1 MPLQELE
8 NKQKIE
14 IIEDLPET
22 KEEPKKRKPE
32 ELENPSLWQRFKDKV
47 IRPIKNVVFSLYNRI
62 VLGKNY
68 SNTVAKDYDRARD
81 EGLIDGMFDDGEYT
95 PEDLTSEQL
104 EEEKDVLGDFERKD
118 LGNMFDAPPEE
129 IKIAQKDM
137 TTILKEKINEF
148 SEKENVDKVKL
159 ISRSYVLNNEIS
171 LEKDKLNNIS
181 ISFKGKNMH
190 KDFILSPPY
199 EEQDIDKLTQE
210 YQNFFSELKKER
222 EIELEV
228 MKMFEDPKQTKE
240 DTQTKEDKEIEE
252 EKNETREI
260 VEEKED
266 VAEIPNFSNEKQQ
279 QENELEP
286 DVSEIP
292 DLDTLNDTSLDTDSS
307 FQSVKQ
313 NFKNIPLPTESQ
325 LLSTQRKMQS
335 EFNDK
340 LHSFLSSPEL
350 DNETIN
356 YNENFLLHQINIQK
370 NPQTDDIEIKI
381 NRTNEFT
388 GFKEEQV
395 FNLSYPYKTED
406 VEAVKE
412 EYHNFIKDFQSD
424 VFFRINQINGYQ
436 KTAQEAQSLENK
448 ENITIKDIESAIAIS
463 QEAYFLADSIC
474 NRKYL
479 PKIPHWFEFKINN
492 NNIYISY
499 TTPRQDGTTYL
510 YPKIKVNGNSI
521 YEKTTY
527 GWTDEIISVGAYQS
541 YEDAVK
547 YLKKDIFNSLE
558 TEKSSITYIALSK
571 DAFNKCVEKAEN
583 GDKVLAQTKT
593 KDKSLADVLFERD
606 NGEDR
611 ITIGEVVQ
619 SPKNTKNALNNIVDK
634 NKQKE
639 FKTAVI
645 TTVETINTYNEKG
658 DYVVMSDT
666 LTARLSVKEE
676 ELTISVETLGGEVKE
691 ATIAYPPEKSKVT
704 QTITDLLSQPEQ
716 NRTADQPLVVSVAEA
731 IIEDKLP
738 DDDSLTDISIGENKT
753 FAEMLEESY
762 SNSNF
767 EYKDGEMIEIEEEQG
782 DDFGL

>member
-104 EEEKDVLGDFERKD
+104 EEEKEVLGDFERKD

-148 SEKENVDKVKL
+148 SEKENADKVKL
-159 ISRSYVLNNEIS
+159 VSRSNVLNTEIS
-171 LEKDKLNNIS
+171 LEKDDLNNIS

-210 YQNFFSELKKER
+210 YQNFFSELKKQR
-222 EIELEV
+222 EVELEV

-252 EKNETREI
+252 EKNET
-260 VEEKED
+260 
-266 VAEIPNFSNEKQQ
+266 
-279 QENELEP
+279 
-286 DVSEIP
+286 
-292 DLDTLNDTSLDTDSS
+292 
-307 FQSVKQ
+307 
-313 NFKNIPLPTESQ
+313 
-325 LLSTQRKMQS
+325 
-335 EFNDK
+335 
-340 LHSFLSSPEL
+340 H
-350 DNETIN
+350 
-356 YNENFLLHQINIQK
+356 
-370 NPQTDDIEIKI
+370 
-381 NRTNEFT
+381 
-388 GFKEEQV
+388 
-395 FNLSYPYKTED
+395 
-406 VEAVKE
+406 
-412 EYHNFIKDFQSD
+412 
-424 VFFRINQINGYQ
+424 
-436 KTAQEAQSLENK
+436 
-448 ENITIKDIESAIAIS
+448 
-463 QEAYFLADSIC
+463 
-474 NRKYL
+474 
-479 PKIPHWFEFKINN
+479 
-492 NNIYISY
+492 
-499 TTPRQDGTTYL
+499 
-510 YPKIKVNGNSI
+510 
-521 YEKTTY
+521 
-527 GWTDEIISVGAYQS
+527 
-541 YEDAVK
+541 
-547 YLKKDIFNSLE
+547 
-558 TEKSSITYIALSK
+558 ITYIALSK
-571 DAFNKCVEKAEN
+571 DAFNKCVEKAED
-583 GDKVLAQTKT
+583 GDKILAQTKT

-611 ITIGEVVQ
+611 ITIDEVVQ

-666 LTARLSVKEE
+666 LTAKLSVKEE
-676 ELTISVETLGGEVKE
+676 ELTISVETLNGEVKE
-691 ATIAYPPEKSKVT
+691 ATIAYPPEKSEVT

>member
-32 ELENPSLWQRFKDKV
+32 EIKNPSLWQRFKDKV
-47 IRPIKNVVFSLYNRI
+47 IRPIKNIVFSLYNRI

-118 LGNMFDAPPEE
+118 LGDMFEAPPIEQ
-129 IKIAQKDM
+129 KVAQKDM
-137 TTILKEKINEF
+137 ATILKEKINEF
-148 SEKENVDKVKL
+148 SEKENADKVKL

-228 MKMFEDPKQTKE
+228 MKMFEDKSQTKGQE
-240 DTQTKEDKEIEE
+240 VSKSDDT
-252 EKNETREI
+252 I
-260 VEEKED
+260 VDENAVSDIPDFGNSEKEKTELENNKT
-266 VAEIPNFSNEKQQ
+266 AEIPDFTEIEKENDVSSKFLPMEYSDDYKEPKTLAEQDINGFHCYVVSLGHHPCIYFDVTGTEYEGKDCDEFFDEKFTFPREITFSDCEVDFIEDKSKWLIGCDYCQLGDYNCNRFNGSKLDTDKKWTTEEMLNDCYLITQSLNQGLNKEEKSV
-279 QENELEP
+279 EEFKNP
-286 DVSEIP
+286 SVADVSEIP
-292 DLDTLNDTSLDTDSS
+292 D
-307 FQSVKQ
+307 
-313 NFKNIPLPTESQ
+313 
-325 LLSTQRKMQS
+325 
-335 EFNDK
+335 FN
-340 LHSFLSSPEL
+340 
-350 DNETIN
+350 
-356 YNENFLLHQINIQK
+356 
-370 NPQTDDIEIKI
+370 
-381 NRTNEFT
+381 
-388 GFKEEQV
+388 
-395 FNLSYPYKTED
+395 ED
-406 VEAVKE
+406 
-412 EYHNFIKDFQSD
+412 
-424 VFFRINQINGYQ
+424 
-436 KTAQEAQSLENK
+436 
-448 ENITIKDIESAIAIS
+448 
-463 QEAYFLADSIC
+463 
-474 NRKYL
+474 
-479 PKIPHWFEFKINN
+479 
-492 NNIYISY
+492 
-499 TTPRQDGTTYL
+499 
-510 YPKIKVNGNSI
+510 
-521 YEKTTY
+521 
-527 GWTDEIISVGAYQS
+527 
-541 YEDAVK
+541 
-547 YLKKDIFNSLE
+547 
-558 TEKSSITYIALSK
+558 EKSSITYIALSK

-645 TTVETINTYNEKG
+645 TTVETMKTYNEKG
-658 DYVVMSDT
+658 DYVVASDN
-666 LTARLSVKEE
+666 LTAKLSVKEE
-676 ELTISVETLGGEVKE
+676 ELTISVETLSGEVKE
-691 ATIAYPPEKSKVT
+691 ATIVYPPEKSEVT

-731 IIEDKLP
+731 IIEGKLP

-767 EYKDGEMIEIEEEQG
+767 KYKDGEMIEIEEVEIEEEQQG